1 MQRSKRVV
9 WKMIFGV
16 LTGLLLAG
24 LLAGCQTKAEPK
36 GVEKKYYRPK
46 VLRIGLI
53 PNIAPEKQKANYE
66 PFGKYMEK
74 KMGMP
79 VELFVATNYAGVV
92 QAMVSGQL
100 DLAYFG
106 GLTYAQALE
115 QVPVEPIVTEIDR
128 ETGTREYWSL
138 IITRPDSGIN
148 SPKDLK
154 GRTFAFGDP
163 SSTSGSLF
171 PRIMLVEAGY
181 DWRSEFTPI
190 KQVIYTGGHDATAE
204 AVVTGKVDAGGIE
217 GRILNRL
224 IKEGKVDGS
233 KIKIVAKRLVL
244 GYPWCVRKDLDPKL
258 KKKIVDAFKA
268 IDDPALLDLMRAKR
282 YVEVSEKDYT
292 YIRNKAKELGLVK
305 TKK

>member
-1 MQRSKRVV
+1 MQRKKRVISKIV
-9 WKMIFGV
+9 SGV
-16 LTGLLLAG
+16 LAG
-24 LLAGCQTKAEPK
+24 LLFAAIIAGCQTKAEPK
-36 GVEKKYYRPK
+36 SVEQKYYTPK
-46 VLRIGLI
+46 VLRLGLI

-66 PFGKYMEK
+66 LFGKYMEK
-74 KMGMP
+74 ELGMP
-79 VELFVATNYAGVV
+79 VELFVATNYTGVV
-92 QAMVSGQL
+92 QAMVSNQL

-138 IITRPDSGIN
+138 IITRTDSGID
-148 SPKDLK
+148 SLKDLK

-163 SSTSGSLF
+163 SSTSGSLY

-181 DWRSEFTPI
+181 DWKNEFAPI
-190 KQVIYTGGHDATAE
+190 KQVVYTGGHDATAE

-217 GRILNRL
+217 GRILNKL

-233 KIKIVAKRLVL
+233 LLKTVAKSSVL

-268 IDDPALLDLMRAKR
+268 IDDPTLLDLMRAKS
-282 YVEVSEKDYT
+282 YVEVNEDDYT

-305 TKK
+305 IDK

>member
-1 MQRSKRVV
+1 MV
-9 WKMIFGV
+9 FGA
-16 LTGLLLAG
+16 LTGLLLVG
-24 LLAGCQTKAEPK
+24 LLVGCQTKAEPEK
-36 GVEKKYYRPK
+36 VEKKYYRPK

-53 PNIAPEKQKANYE
+53 PNIAPEKQKAKYE
-66 PFGKYMEK
+66 SFGKYMEK

-92 QAMVSGQL
+92 QAIVSDQL

-106 GLTYAQALE
+106 GVTYAQALE
-115 QVPVEPIVTEIDR
+115 QVPVEPIMTEIDH
-128 ETGTREYWSL
+128 ETGTRQYWSL
-138 IITRPDSGIN
+138 IITHVDSGIN
-148 SPKDLK
+148 SLKDLR

-181 DWRSEFTPI
+181 DWRNDFAPI
-190 KQVIYTGGHDATAE
+190 KQAIYTGGHDATAE
-204 AVVTGKVDAGGIE
+204 AVVAGKVDAGGIE

-224 IKEGKVDGS
+224 IKEGKIDGS
-233 KIKIVAKRLVL
+233 RIKVVSKRLVL

-268 IDDPALLDLMRAKR
+268 INDPALLDLMRAKR
-282 YVEVSEKDYT
+282 YVEVNEKDYT
-292 YIRNKAKELGLVK
+292 YIRSKAKELGLVK
-305 TKK
+305 PKE